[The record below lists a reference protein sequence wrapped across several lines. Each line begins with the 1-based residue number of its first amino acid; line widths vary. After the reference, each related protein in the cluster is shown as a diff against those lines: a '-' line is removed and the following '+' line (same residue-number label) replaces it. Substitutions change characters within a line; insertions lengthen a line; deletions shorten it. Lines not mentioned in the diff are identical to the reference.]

1 MEADVYSSL
10 EAIAAKVDMLEVL
23 RDIEPIWVDN
33 NGTPR
38 VCDAYARRFCYKVR
52 NILYNMCSYCDANP
66 TDNVFTANELSEI
79 ENSINTIACKFN
91 DAGGLADVHGRASW
105 LEVSLQEASKYLN
118 ILVAIIEKNARN
130 HSARIENNTVKP
142 QEIGTEQPEAPK
154 RKAGRPLTD
163 YDSRVNP
170 RYKTHDLL
178 QKRIEKDLE
187 AAAMNGDV
195 VEAYCIMCAA
205 IEIGVY
211 MKRNGP
217 KRNGMTFAAIRKRF
231 KLPGSPK
238 PEEKPNDY
246 KYDHYVPRIKELIAK
261 YQPDKLGNK

>member
-1 MEADVYSSL
+1 MGAGVYSSL
-10 EAIAAKVDMLEVL
+10 EAIAAKVNMLEAL

-33 NGTPR
+33 KGALW
-38 VCDAYARRFCYKVR
+38 VCDAYARRFCNEVR
-52 NILYNMCSYCDANP
+52 SVLVRMCSYCNANP
-66 TDNVFTANELSEI
+66 TDHIFTAEELSQI
-79 ENSINTIACKFN
+79 ENSINTIARKFN
-91 DAGGLADVHGRASW
+91 EAGGSAMVRGRASW
-105 LEVSLQEASKYLN
+105 LDVSLQEACKYLK
-118 ILVAIIEKNARN
+118 ILAAIIEKNARN

-142 QEIGTEQPEAPK
+142 QEIGTEQPEAPN

-246 KYDHYVPRIKELIAK
+246 KYDHYAPRIKELIAK